1 MIRSCQVIPGSYAR
15 VSTAKPVAR
24 GPAAAPGLDLFRDV
38 RVRCKLPRKGPEH
51 LEGLRDGLPHLLV
64 VDLGVAVRE
73 DVAQAREG
81 RKLLPQLPRNE
92 PLPSGLLEHLAVRV
106 RSADSLLHE
115 QVGER
120 IASGFHKQ
128 FEQTRDGVVVLL
140 VRLAPEV
147 AEGRQVL
154 EVAQDLL
161 QLAARDLGGHQPFS
175 NARWIACRE
184 RSRSQAVSA

>member
-1 MIRSCQVIPGSYAR
+1 VQSGAQTGPSASPGR
-15 VSTAKPVAR
+15 
-24 GPAAAPGLDLFRDV
+24 DLIRDV
-38 RVRCKLPRKGPEH
+38 RVLGKLPRKGPKQREC
-51 LEGLRDGLPHLLV
+51 LGDGLANLFV
-64 VDLGVAVRE
+64 VDLRVAVRK

-81 RKLLPQLPRNE
+81 HELLPQLRRNQS
-92 PLPSGLLEHLAVRV
+92 LPSGLLEHLAVRV
-106 RSADSLLHE
+106 RSADSLFHKE
-115 QVGER
+115 VGER

-128 FEQTRDGVVVLL
+128 FEQTFDGVVVLL

-154 EVAQDLL
+154 EVSQDLL
-161 QLAARDLGGHQPFS
+161 QLASRNLGGHQPFS